1 MQKMGLGARL
11 VTYKGNIK
19 MLQSTTF
26 DGNTDFQKNFSQFLS
41 FEQGVSADDISKR
54 KGLPLIVVQIKLD
67 NALKRGRIVKD
78 DRISGAKYYNN
89 LILAA
94 K

>member
-1 MQKMGLGARL
+1 
-11 VTYKGNIK
+11 
-19 MLQSTTF
+19 
-26 DGNTDFQKNFSQFLS
+26 
-41 FEQGVSADDISKR
+41 
-54 KGLPLIVVQIKLD
+54 VQIKLD